1 MQWIRLGR
9 RCWLWAR
16 FWSGR
21 FGTVMTVAFIQLRFF
36 RDSYVTAFMS
46 PSIVVTSYFP

>member
-1 MQWIRLGR
+1 MDKTWPKVLAVSAV
-9 RCWLWAR
+9 LV
-16 FWSGR
+16 
-21 FGTVMTVAFIQLRFF
+21 GTVMTVAFIQLRFF